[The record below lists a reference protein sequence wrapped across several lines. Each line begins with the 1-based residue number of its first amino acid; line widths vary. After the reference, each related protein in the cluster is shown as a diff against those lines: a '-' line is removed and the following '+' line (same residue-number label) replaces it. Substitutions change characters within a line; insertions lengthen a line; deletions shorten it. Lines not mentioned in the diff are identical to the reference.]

1 MNKASKRTINN
12 LCGVNHKLCML
23 VGYALAI
30 SEVDFFVNEGL
41 RTLEKQQEYF
51 KKGTSKLDGI
61 NKKSNH
67 QLGRAVDIYYVG
79 WKNTDKSDDPRW
91 EKLIN
96 SFRIAAENLGIKIT
110 FGYDWGWDKPH
121 VELAKGE

>member
-1 MNKASKRTINN
+1 MNKASRRTREN
-12 LCGVNHKLCML
+12 LKGVNHKLIAV

-30 SEVDFFVNEGL
+30 SEVDFWVNEGL
-41 RTLEKQQEYF
+41 RTTEKQQEYF
-51 KKGTSKLDGI
+51 KTGASQLDGI

-79 WKNTDKSDDPRW
+79 WKNTDSSNDPRW
-91 EKLIN
+91 KKLRDT
-96 SFRIAAENLGIKIT
+96 FELAGKQLGIKLE

-121 VELAKGE
+121 IELAKGE